1 MALLHAIGWRSKSLL
16 STPEKSINEENK
28 NFIELSDVMFICT
41 GYIIHLFFCFL
52 HLIENDDN
60 IPIFF
65 SCLALCFPGIHYQY
79 LIKKETLPNI

>member
-1 MALLHAIGWRSKSLL
+1 MALLHAIGRRSKSLI

-28 NFIELSDVMFICT
+28 NFIELSDVMFVCT

-65 SCLALCFPGIHYQY
+65 FLFSIVFPRY
-79 LIKKETLPNI
+79 TLSISY